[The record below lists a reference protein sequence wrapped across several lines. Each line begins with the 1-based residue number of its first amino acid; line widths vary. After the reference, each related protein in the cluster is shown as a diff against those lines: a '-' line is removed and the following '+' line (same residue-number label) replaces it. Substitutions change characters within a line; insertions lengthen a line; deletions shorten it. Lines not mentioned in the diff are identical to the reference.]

1 MPPNLP
7 AEHSMFKKYNDTPAA
22 IAIGLVTIFFIIQV
36 VLFAFTAETFL
47 EDVGIGPAA
56 LPMAYWLCFL
66 FATLAIGLVLT
77 FVKGPDG
84 QSIFFNVMLI
94 GQIGGVI
101 GNLIEIATDAT
112 TADPVFLVLSII
124 FAALYCFG
132 YYRVRS
138 RL

>member
-1 MPPNLP
+1 
-7 AEHSMFKKYNDTPAA
+7 MFSKYNDTPAA
-22 IAIGLVTIFFIIQV
+22 IAIGLVTVFYIIQV

-47 EDVGIGPAA
+47 EDIGIGPEA

-66 FATLAIGLVLT
+66 FATLAIGLILT

-94 GQIGGVI
+94 GQIGSVI
-101 GNLIEIATDAT
+101 GNLIEIATDSAT
-112 TADPVFLVLSII
+112 KSSPGQLVMFIVV
-124 FAALYCFG
+124 AALYCFG
-132 YYRVRS
+132 YFRVRS